1 MPTYPEYLIRRYPE
15 HPRRRVLTVR
25 PKPPRRC
32 IWAEIQRSDER
43 QAAMVIGFARLD
55 RREGR

>member
-1 MPTYPEYLIRRYPE
+1 MDYPESLITRFPE
-15 HPRRRVLTVR
+15 APRRRVLTAR

-32 IWAEIQRSDER
+32 IVSLIQRADNR
-43 QAAMVIGFARLD
+43 QAGFVFAISQLD